1 MANKKKK
8 ISFEDSLDDTDF
20 GLIISAK
27 GELKGMYIPDQ
38 MNEMD
43 YMPRKLCKSSK
54 TYMVWI
60 LQQIQQPFTDETR
73 TQKKSQE
80 NILRSELNN

>member
-43 YMPRKLCKSSK
+43 YMPQEI
-54 TYMVWI
+54 MQI
-60 LQQIQQPFTDETR
+60 LEDVYGMDIATCLLYTSDAADE
-73 TQKKSQE
+73 
-80 NILRSELNN
+80 